1 MYQRKNIVVPYVGST
16 GEKHDHDASVPV
28 ILEYIRDASVI
39 ISDSWT
45 TYRSLKDYGYTHHMV
60 KSFKEQCE
68 PRQF

>member
-45 TYRSLKDYGYTHHMV
+45 TYRSLKDYGYTLHMV
-60 KSFKEQCE
+60 NHSKNNVNPDNS
-68 PRQF
+68 